1 MLSQAYYHWWRAYVD
16 DRPAPLLLANYAFQA
31 VPVPAGSHHVRL
43 VYEDRA
49 LQIGLACSML
59 ALLGCVVL
67 WVRKPAFQSKPPY
80 PRKSC

>member
-1 MLSQAYYHWWRAYVD
+1 VD

-49 LQIGLACSML
+49 FQIGLLCSAL
-59 ALLGCVVL
+59 ALLGCAAAWTTRL
-67 WVRKPAFQSKPPY
+67 TGR
-80 PRKSC
+80 